1 MKNQQKP
8 YIIDRTKIID
18 PRGNLSFLQDFDQ
31 LPFAME
37 RCYWLYDV
45 PGNASR
51 DGHAYHTSQE
61 VIIALSGSFDVVL
74 DDGRGN
80 TVRHHMNRSY
90 RAVYVPPMWWRE
102 LDNFSTNSV
111 VMVISS
117 TLYSPDDYIR
127 DYNLFSAIAEAN
139 PPISDDN
146 EKRH

>member
-1 MKNQQKP
+1 
-8 YIIDRTKIID
+8 
-18 PRGNLSFLQDFDQ
+18 
-31 LPFAME
+31 
-37 RCYWLYDV
+37 
-45 PGNASR
+45 
-51 DGHAYHTSQE
+51 
-61 VIIALSGSFDVVL
+61 
-74 DDGRGN
+74 
-80 TVRHHMNRSY
+80 MNRSY